1 VQLVSREIMRVT
13 IPSCVSS
20 VDVDG
25 KPYVSVYAATPYGV
39 TNHLHVPVHT
49 RKLTS
54 ETKDLVKK
62 EVEDQ
67 IKAANVTPAID
78 HALTLVNASDK
89 TLLVDANCENTTDP
103 GTLTYKIRPGSTTPE
118 LKYKLNHPPSV
129 GQVAVISAVFQHK
142 DKYLGTPI
150 KLVDFE
156 IKPNGNEFL
165 ATGDTAEI
173 QLMAQLRDTPGLP
186 YQDLADGKE
195 ELKLVYFV
203 QIGGAAVP
211 VLIPTALNVE
221 VAMLCKGS
229 GSSMAG
235 PSPTPAAAAATSNLT
250 PTFEPMP
257 LDDGSDCGCRATAEA
272 ALSVIEL
279 DAETSMETLP
289 APAEPAMVVSSDSN
303 PAPVANVETCSP
315 TVVNVNVN
323 LPDHQ
328 HEAVR
333 FECFDASK
341 RPLWT
346 QFKVKAEEC
355 ARNMRDQLPCY

>member
-1 VQLVSREIMRVT
+1 
-13 IPSCVSS
+13 
-20 VDVDG
+20 
-25 KPYVSVYAATPYGV
+25 
-39 TNHLHVPVHT
+39 
-49 RKLTS
+49 
-54 ETKDLVKK
+54 
-62 EVEDQ
+62 
-67 IKAANVTPAID
+67 
-78 HALTLVNASDK
+78 
-89 TLLVDANCENTTDP
+89 
-103 GTLTYKIRPGSTTPE
+103 
-118 LKYKLNHPPSV
+118 
-129 GQVAVISAVFQHK
+129 
-142 DKYLGTPI
+142 
-150 KLVDFE
+150 
-156 IKPNGNEFL
+156 
-165 ATGDTAEI
+165 
-173 QLMAQLRDTPGLP
+173 MAQLRDTPGLP

-257 LDDGSDCGCRATAEA
+257 LDDGSDCGCREAMPRPITSRVRFLANPVPVASEPGPSRVMLTQLNTSVVEEDLDPTLSLPAFAFSASAEA